1 MKIKK
6 ITENIHTRFCIVLG
20 SISLLFLLIEYMTH
34 LEFMFHLSAIPLEI
48 LLGVFIVGNFL
59 EKREKK
65 ERRRQLM
72 FIKSCVFRSE
82 LLNLFIV
89 NFDALKFPSLTMS
102 KIRNATLE
110 EMRQMRKEADTIEYQ
125 SPEMMEPVIMEYVKA
140 EQVWHSFKERAITYN
155 FEEIFHDMIFILN
168 FIYDVKAFKNNNP
181 DKLFIYEAEKNI
193 LFMEKIKK
201 VLGAGIQ
208 KFLDY
213 AIELKEK
220 HPDTFDELISDYELA
235 SKIRRIKSDRIGS

>member
-1 MKIKK
+1 
-6 ITENIHTRFCIVLG
+6 
-20 SISLLFLLIEYMTH
+20 
-34 LEFMFHLSAIPLEI
+34 
-48 LLGVFIVGNFL
+48 
-59 EKREKK
+59 
-65 ERRRQLM
+65 M
-72 FIKSCVFRSE
+72 FIKSYVFRSE

-110 EMRQMRKEADTIEYQ
+110 EIRQMRKEADTIEYQ
-125 SPEMMEPVIMEYVKA
+125 SPEMMESVIMEYVKA

-181 DKLFIYEAEKNI
+181 NKLFIYEAEKNI
-193 LFMEKIKK
+193 LFMGKIKK

-235 SKIRRIKSDRIGS
+235 SKIRRIQSDGIGS